1 MSAVEIKSVISAL
14 PEKDRA
20 DLAAWLL
27 DSLTEH
33 SDDDALAESIAE
45 PDRRLDELKSGQA
58 NLISEGE
65 FWSRIERKC

>member
-33 SDDDALAESIAE
+33 GDDDALAESIAE
-45 PDRRLDELKSGQA
+45 ADRRREDLKSGQA
-58 NLISEGE
+58 NLMSDGE